1 MSIDFTKD
9 YSNHTLLDNKRKY
22 KEVYRLEPSEFTDVK
37 KGDLLLLKTMCGCY
51 GVFMATADSDED
63 GTLHVTRYAEIE
75 FEKMGEEDPT
85 GSIIVSTNNPCI
97 C

>member
-9 YSNHTLLDNKRKY
+9 YSDHVLLDNKRKY
-22 KEVYRLEPSEFTDVK
+22 REIYKLSPSEAVDIS

-75 FEKMGEEDPT
+75 FAKMGDEDPSN
-85 GSIIVSTNNPCI
+85 SIVVSTNNPCI